1 MQYRRKEIIGIAL
14 GLLSIFL
21 MASFVTYDPTE
32 SPGGISSDIA
42 QSNIMGIFGIYA
54 SYYMMKFSFG
64 WATLFLPLGMGL
76 MSYAIFTRKNIQDYL
91 RAVAYLGATSLWVS
105 SIIAYVGIS
114 RDLWWKAEYSGLF
127 GYSLTVFIR
136 DLVGVYA
143 YGILMVAILVLIV
156 SGFFHIS
163 LYDELLN
170 LRDFLREKLESFK
183 EKRRLKSVIVS
194 PAELIIQTET
204 QPLADIEEINE
215 TEIVHDFQENEVQP
229 ESKDEL
235 EPFLASDEVENAE
248 DLPHSEIGET
258 QAVVESEEDESIVDS
273 VAGEA
278 EEIAIEDEVE
288 IKETD
293 LDAQKERRAR
303 YRQYRLPSTD
313 YLIDPIEISNHLDR
327 DSLHEKAEHLVH
339 ALETFGVKGKVVKI
353 SPGPV
358 ITLFEIEPGE
368 GVRVNKF
375 TNLSDD
381 LARVMKAQRIRVIA
395 PIPGSKSVG
404 IELPNEQPSIV
415 YLKNIINSEEFVN
428 SKSKLTIGLGKTT
441 VGDAYTFEL
450 NKMPHLLV
458 AGATGAGKSVCINTI
473 IVSILYKAKPDEV
486 KFILIDPKKLELA
499 TYKSLVGYH
508 LITAPNL
515 EEYVM
520 TTAENAVGI
529 LDSAIT
535 EMERRFQVFADAR
548 VRNITEYH
556 DRQKQNSELEN
567 IPYIVVLIDELAD
580 LMMTSGRAVE
590 EPITRL
596 AQKARA
602 VGIHLVVATQRPS
615 VDVITGLIKSNFPAR
630 ISFQVSSKIDSR
642 TIIDQ
647 MGAEKLLGRGDMLF
661 LLPGSASPIRLHNAL
676 VELDEIEAIM
686 EHITSQPKPDEVM
699 LPETKEKKVDSDFAV
714 DEDTDE
720 LLKDAARMVIESQQA
735 SVSMLQRK
743 FRIGYSRA
751 GRLIDELEALGI
763 VSGYSG
769 SKARDVLVELPYLD
783 TVFGDE

>member
-1 MQYRRKEIIGIAL
+1 MTYRRKEILGIIL
-14 GLLSIFL
+14 GLLAIFL
-21 MASFVTYDPTE
+21 LASFVTYDPTE
-32 SPGGISSDIA
+32 SPGGISSDVA
-42 QSNIMGIFGIYA
+42 KTNIMGIFGIYA
-54 SYYMMKFSFG
+54 SYYIMKFSLG
-64 WATLFLPLGMGL
+64 WATLFLPLIL
-76 MSYAIFTRKNIQDYL
+76 AFLSYAIFTRKNLKDYFQIGVYI
-91 RAVAYLGATSLWVS
+91 ASLALWIS
-105 SIIAYVGIS
+105 SIIAIIGIS
-114 RDLWWKAEYSGLF
+114 LDYWWKAEYSGLI
-127 GYSLTVFIR
+127 GYSFTIFIR

-143 YGILMVAILVLIV
+143 YSIIMMVILILIV

-163 LYDELLN
+163 IYDELLN
-170 LRDFLREKLESFK
+170 FRDFLKVKFDALK
-183 EKRRLKSVIVS
+183 EKKRLKSVIVD
-194 PAELIIQTET
+194 PAQAIIQ
-204 QPLADIEEINE
+204 NE
-215 TEIVHDFQENEVQP
+215 TEAEVNI
-229 ESKDEL
+229 EEFTEAEL
-235 EPFLASDEVENAE
+235 EEDIQADLSGELEESLVSDEIDKPDDVEG
-248 DLPHSEIGET
+248 SEIDT
-258 QAVVESEEDESIVDS
+258 IQVVVESESDNDIVDS
-273 VAGEA
+273 EMDES
-278 EEIAIEDEVE
+278 EEITIEDEAE
-288 IKETD
+288 IKETN

-303 YRQYRLPSTD
+303 YRQYQLPSTD
-313 YLIDPIEISNHLDR
+313 YLIDPIEITNHLDR
-327 DSLHEKAEHLVH
+327 DTLHEKAENLVH
-339 ALETFGVKGKVVKI
+339 ALETFGVNGKVVKI

-358 ITLFEIEPGE
+358 ITLFEIEPAE

-404 IELPNEQPSIV
+404 IELPNEQPAIV
-415 YLKNIINSEEFVN
+415 YLKNIINSEEFVGN
-428 SKSKLTIGLGKTT
+428 ESKLTIGLGKTT
-441 VGDAYTFEL
+441 VGEAYTFEL

-515 EEYVM
+515 DEYVM

-548 VRNITEYH
+548 VRNISEYH
-556 DRQKQNSELEN
+556 ERQKKNDELET

-642 TIIDQ
+642 TILDQ
-647 MGAEKLLGRGDMLF
+647 MGAEQLLGRGDMLF
-661 LLPGSASPIRLHNAL
+661 LLPGSAAPIRLHNAL
-676 VELDEIEAIM
+676 IELDEIEKIM
-686 EHITSQPKPDEVM
+686 DHITSQPKPDEVM
-699 LPETKEKKVDSDFAV
+699 LPETKEKKVDSDFSM

-769 SKARDVLVELPYLD
+769 SKARDVLVELSYLE
-783 TVFGDE
+783 TVFGEE

>member
-1 MQYRRKEIIGIAL
+1 MQYRRKEIVGIIL
-14 GLLSIFL
+14 GLLAVFL
-21 MASFVTYDPTE
+21 LASFITYDPTE

-42 QSNIMGIFGIYA
+42 KTNIMGIFGIYA

-64 WATLFLPLGMGL
+64 WATIFLPLSMGL
-76 MSYAIFTRKNIQDYL
+76 LSYAIFTRKNIQDYL
-91 RAVAYLGATSLWVS
+91 HTIAYVAATTLWVS

-127 GYSLTVFIR
+127 GYSLTVFVR

-143 YGILMVAILVLIV
+143 YGILMIAILVLIV

-170 LRDFLREKLESFK
+170 LRDFLIEKFQEFK

-194 PAELIIQTET
+194 PTQPIIQNETE
-204 QPLADIEEINE
+204 PLTDIEEIAE
-215 TEIVHDFQENEVQP
+215 TVIVDDFQKVEGQP
-229 ESKDEL
+229 ESTDEL
-235 EPFLASDEVENAE
+235 ETSLASDEVE
-248 DLPHSEIGET
+248 EIT
-258 QAVVESEEDESIVDS
+258 
-273 VAGEA
+273 
-278 EEIAIEDEVE
+278 IEDEVE

-313 YLIDPIEISNHLDR
+313 YLIDPIEISTHLDR
-327 DSLHEKAEHLVH
+327 DTLHEKAEHLVH

-415 YLKNIINSEEFVN
+415 YLKNIINSEEFVK
-428 SKSKLTIGLGKTT
+428 SESKLTIGLGKTT
-441 VGDAYTFEL
+441 VGEAYTFEL

-499 TYKSLVGYH
+499 AYKSLVGYH

-548 VRNITEYH
+548 VRNIAEYH
-556 DRQKQNSELEN
+556 ARQKQNDDLEK

-647 MGAEKLLGRGDMLF
+647 MGAEQLLGRGDMLF

-676 VELDEIEAIM
+676 VELGEIEAIM

-769 SKARDVLVELPYLD
+769 SKARDVLVELSYLE

>member
-1 MQYRRKEIIGIAL
+1 MQYRRKEIVGIIL
-14 GLLSIFL
+14 GLLAVFL
-21 MASFVTYDPTE
+21 LASFITYDPTE

-42 QSNIMGIFGIYA
+42 KKNIMGIFGIYA

-64 WATLFLPLGMGL
+64 WATIFLPLSMGL
-76 MSYAIFTRKNIQDYL
+76 LSYAIFTRKNIQDYL
-91 RAVAYLGATSLWVS
+91 HTIAYVAATTLWVS

-127 GYSLTVFIR
+127 GYSLTVFVR

-143 YGILMVAILVLIV
+143 YGILMIAILVLIV

-170 LRDFLREKLESFK
+170 LRDFLIEKFQKFK

-194 PAELIIQTET
+194 PTQPIIQNETE
-204 QPLADIEEINE
+204 PLTDIEEIAE
-215 TEIVHDFQENEVQP
+215 TVIVDDFQEVEAQP
-229 ESKDEL
+229 ESTDEL
-235 EPFLASDEVENAE
+235 ETSLASDEVEKSAE
-248 DLPHSEIGET
+248 LSDSKLGAEE
-258 QAVVESEEDESIVDS
+258 VVESVEDENIVESEAD
-273 VAGEA
+273 EA
-278 EEIAIEDEVE
+278 EEITIEDEVE

-313 YLIDPIEISNHLDR
+313 YLIDPIEISTHIDR
-327 DSLHEKAEHLVH
+327 DTLHEKAEHLVH

-415 YLKNIINSEEFVN
+415 YLKNIINSEEFVK
-428 SKSKLTIGLGKTT
+428 SESKLTIGLGKTT
-441 VGDAYTFEL
+441 VGEAYTFEL

-499 TYKSLVGYH
+499 AYKSLVGYH

-515 EEYVM
+515 DEYVM

-548 VRNITEYH
+548 VRNIAEYH

-647 MGAEKLLGRGDMLF
+647 MGAEQLLGRGDMLF

-751 GRLIDELEALGI
+751 GRLIDELESLGI

-769 SKARDVLVELPYLD
+769 SKARDVLVELSYLE